1 MGRDS
6 KERKGLR
13 ERHDLR
19 KRHDLREE
27 IRLSKRKGT
36 WAMILLSAAVLMLG
50 LSACSPDAGRAVG
63 TDAEGTDRP
72 GHGSDGNGKKGLGGS
87 DEEGIDEK
95 GKEVSGSYNTE
106 WSYDLS
112 GESADLDRES
122 ADPDGEAPRQLKEEE
137 LRYFEQYLNQADNYG
152 FLLSEYKTPEYLD
165 LNEVFY
171 SGASLEQS
179 AMTGEERDAFLNA
192 VGQTEIMT
200 DMVRLDKKQ
209 IDAFLLD
216 KTGFTLGQMKTG
228 LGWVYLPQYDRYYTQ
243 HGDTNIRSFFC
254 PKGEAD
260 GNLYRIWCLSDGYT
274 QFSQECMV
282 TLKKESSGYQF
293 LSNEIIWD
301 YYGYHK
307 ADASAPTT
315 EALHYNV
322 SAYKRQLKEG
332 AAGGYPAGGYPVDYG
347 LPVFDSDTR
356 YYTREEM
363 RQISWTPE
371 LAAVFRN
378 EIYARYGYIFKNDIW
393 NDFFS
398 TYIWYSGIYP
408 ADKFDAGVF
417 NEYEKANL
425 KLAVEMEQ

>member
-6 KERKGLR
+6 KERKG
-13 ERHDLR
+13 LR

-27 IRLSKRKGT
+27 IRLSKRKGP

-95 GKEVSGSYNTE
+95 VKEVSGSYNTE

-112 GESADLDRES
+112 GESAD
-122 ADPDGEAPRQLKEEE
+122 PGGEAPRQLKEEE

-171 SGASLEQS
+171 SGAGLEQS

-216 KTGFTLGQMKTG
+216 KTGLTLDQMKTG

-371 LAAVFRN
+371 LTAVFRN
-378 EIYARYGYIFKNDIW
+378 EIYARHGYIFKNDIW

-408 ADKFDAGVF
+408 ADKYAGVF
-417 NEYEKANL
+417 NEYEKENL

>member
-1 MGRDS
+1 MMGRDS
-6 KERKGLR
+6 KERKG
-13 ERHDLR
+13 LR

-27 IRLSKRKGT
+27 IRLSKRKGP

-95 GKEVSGSYNTE
+95 VKEVSGSYNTE

-112 GESADLDRES
+112 GESAD
-122 ADPDGEAPRQLKEEE
+122 PGGEAPRQLKEEE

-171 SGASLEQS
+171 SGAGLEQS

-216 KTGFTLGQMKTG
+216 KTGLTLDQMKTG

-322 SAYKRQLKEG
+322 SVYKRQLKEG

-371 LAAVFRN
+371 LTAVFRN
-378 EIYARYGYIFKNDIW
+378 EIYARHGYIFKNDIW

-398 TYIWYSGIYP
+398 TYIWYSGIYS

-417 NEYEKANL
+417 NEYEKENL

>member
-6 KERKGLR
+6 KERKG
-13 ERHDLR
+13 LR

-27 IRLSKRKGT
+27 IRLSKRKGP

-50 LSACSPDAGRAVG
+50 LPACSPDAGRAVG

-95 GKEVSGSYNTE
+95 VKEVSGSYNTE

-112 GESADLDRES
+112 GESAD
-122 ADPDGEAPRQLKEEE
+122 PGGEAPRQLKEEE

-171 SGASLEQS
+171 SGAGLEQS

-216 KTGFTLGQMKTG
+216 KTGLTLDQMKTG

-322 SAYKRQLKEG
+322 SVYKRQLKEG

-371 LAAVFRN
+371 LTAVFRN
-378 EIYARYGYIFKNDIW
+378 EIYARHGYIFKNDIW

-398 TYIWYSGIYP
+398 TYIWYSGIYS

-417 NEYEKANL
+417 NEYEKENL

>member
-216 KTGFTLGQMKTG
+216 KTGLILDQMKTG

-274 QFSQECMV
+274 Q
-282 TLKKESSGYQF
+282 
-293 LSNEIIWD
+293 
-301 YYGYHK
+301 
-307 ADASAPTT
+307 
-315 EALHYNV
+315 
-322 SAYKRQLKEG
+322 
-332 AAGGYPAGGYPVDYG
+332 
-347 LPVFDSDTR
+347 
-356 YYTREEM
+356 
-363 RQISWTPE
+363 
-371 LAAVFRN
+371 LARSV
-378 EIYARYGYIFKNDIW
+378 W
-393 NDFFS
+393 
-398 TYIWYSGIYP
+398 
-408 ADKFDAGVF
+408 
-417 NEYEKANL
+417 
-425 KLAVEMEQ
+425 

>member
-6 KERKGLR
+6 KERKG
-13 ERHDLR
+13 LR

-27 IRLSKRKGT
+27 IRLSKRKGP

-95 GKEVSGSYNTE
+95 VKEVSGSYNTE

-112 GESADLDRES
+112 GESAD
-122 ADPDGEAPRQLKEEE
+122 PGGEAPRQLKEEE

-152 FLLSEYKTPEYLD
+152 FLLSEYKTPEYLN

-171 SGASLEQS
+171 SGAGLEQS

-216 KTGFTLGQMKTG
+216 KTGLTLDQMKTG

-371 LAAVFRN
+371 LTAVFRN
-378 EIYARYGYIFKNDIW
+378 EIYARHGYIFKNDIW

-398 TYIWYSGIYP
+398 TYIWYSGIYS

-417 NEYEKANL
+417 NEYEKENL

>member
-6 KERKGLR
+6 KERKG
-13 ERHDLR
+13 LR

-27 IRLSKRKGT
+27 IRLSKRKGP

-95 GKEVSGSYNTE
+95 VKEVSGSYNTE

-112 GESADLDRES
+112 GESAD
-122 ADPDGEAPRQLKEEE
+122 PGGEAPRQLKEEE

-171 SGASLEQS
+171 SGAGLEQS

-216 KTGFTLGQMKTG
+216 KTGLTLDQMKTG

-322 SAYKRQLKEG
+322 SVYKRQLKEG

-347 LPVFDSDTR
+347 LPVFDSDAR

-371 LAAVFRN
+371 LTAVFRN
-378 EIYARYGYIFKNDIW
+378 EIYARHGYIFKNDIW

-398 TYIWYSGIYP
+398 TYIWYSGIYS

-417 NEYEKANL
+417 NEYEKENL

>member
-6 KERKGLR
+6 KERKG
-13 ERHDLR
+13 LR

-27 IRLSKRKGT
+27 IRLSKRKGP

-95 GKEVSGSYNTE
+95 VKEVSGSYNTE

-112 GESADLDRES
+112 GESAD
-122 ADPDGEAPRQLKEEE
+122 PGGEAPRQLKEEE

-171 SGASLEQS
+171 SGAGLEQS

-216 KTGFTLGQMKTG
+216 KTGLTLDQMKTG
-228 LGWVYLPQYDRYYTQ
+228 FGWVYLPQYDRYYTQ

-371 LAAVFRN
+371 LTAVFRN
-378 EIYARYGYIFKNDIW
+378 EIYARHGYIFKNDIW

-398 TYIWYSGIYP
+398 TYIWYSGIYS

-417 NEYEKANL
+417 NEYEKENL

>member
-13 ERHDLR
+13 

-27 IRLSKRKGT
+27 SRLSKRKGP
-36 WAMILLSAAVLMLG
+36 WAMILLSAAELMLG

-95 GKEVSGSYNTE
+95 VKEVSESYNTE

-112 GESADLDRES
+112 GESAD
-122 ADPDGEAPRQLKEEE
+122 PGGEAPRQLKEEE

-171 SGASLEQS
+171 SGAGLEQS

-216 KTGFTLGQMKTG
+216 KTGLTLDQMKTG

-371 LAAVFRN
+371 LTAVFRN
-378 EIYARYGYIFKNDIW
+378 EIYARHGYIFKNDIW

-398 TYIWYSGIYP
+398 TYIWYSGIYS

-417 NEYEKANL
+417 NEYEKENL

>member
-6 KERKGLR
+6 KERKG
-13 ERHDLR
+13 LR

-27 IRLSKRKGT
+27 IRLSKRKGP

-95 GKEVSGSYNTE
+95 VKEVSESYNTE

-112 GESADLDRES
+112 GESAD
-122 ADPDGEAPRQLKEEE
+122 PGGEAPRQLKEEE

-152 FLLSEYKTPEYLD
+152 FLLSEYKTPEYLN

-171 SGASLEQS
+171 SGAGLEQS

-216 KTGFTLGQMKTG
+216 KTGLTLDQMKTG

-417 NEYEKANL
+417 NEYEKENL

>member
-6 KERKGLR
+6 KERKG
-13 ERHDLR
+13 LR

-27 IRLSKRKGT
+27 IRLSKRKGP

-95 GKEVSGSYNTE
+95 VKEVSESYNTE

-112 GESADLDRES
+112 GESAD
-122 ADPDGEAPRQLKEEE
+122 PGGEAPRQLKEEE

-152 FLLSEYKTPEYLD
+152 FLLSEYKTPEYLN

-171 SGASLEQS
+171 SGAGLEQS

-216 KTGFTLGQMKTG
+216 KTGLTLDQMKTG

-332 AAGGYPAGGYPVDYG
+332 GAGGYPAGGYPVDYG

-417 NEYEKANL
+417 NEYEKENL

>member
-6 KERKGLR
+6 KERKG
-13 ERHDLR
+13 LR

-27 IRLSKRKGT
+27 IRLSKRKGP

-87 DEEGIDEK
+87 DEEGIEEK
-95 GKEVSGSYNTE
+95 VKQVSESYNTE

-112 GESADLDRES
+112 GESAD
-122 ADPDGEAPRQLKEEE
+122 PGGEAPRQLKEEE

-171 SGASLEQS
+171 SGAGLEQS

-216 KTGFTLGQMKTG
+216 KTGLTLDQMKTG

-371 LAAVFRN
+371 LTAVFRN
-378 EIYARYGYIFKNDIW
+378 EIYARHGYIFKNDIW

-398 TYIWYSGIYP
+398 TYIWYSGIYS

-417 NEYEKANL
+417 NEYEKENL

>member
-6 KERKGLR
+6 KERKG
-13 ERHDLR
+13 LR

-27 IRLSKRKGT
+27 IRLSKRKGP

-63 TDAEGTDRP
+63 TDAEGTDRL

-95 GKEVSGSYNTE
+95 VKEVSGSYNTE

-112 GESADLDRES
+112 GESAD
-122 ADPDGEAPRQLKEEE
+122 PGGEAPRQLKEEE

-171 SGASLEQS
+171 SGAGLEQS

-216 KTGFTLGQMKTG
+216 KTGLTLDQMKTG

-322 SAYKRQLKEG
+322 SVYKRQLKEG

-371 LAAVFRN
+371 LTAVFRN
-378 EIYARYGYIFKNDIW
+378 EIYARHGYIFKNDIW

-398 TYIWYSGIYP
+398 TYIWYSGIYS

-417 NEYEKANL
+417 NEYEKENL

>member
-1 MGRDS
+1 MMGRDS
-6 KERKGLR
+6 KERKG
-13 ERHDLR
+13 LR

-27 IRLSKRKGT
+27 IRLSKRKGP

-95 GKEVSGSYNTE
+95 VKEVSGSYNTE

-112 GESADLDRES
+112 GESAD
-122 ADPDGEAPRQLKEEE
+122 PGGEAPRQLKEEE

-171 SGASLEQS
+171 SGAGLEQS

-216 KTGFTLGQMKTG
+216 KTGLTLDQMKTG

-371 LAAVFRN
+371 LTAVFRN
-378 EIYARYGYIFKNDIW
+378 EIYARHGYIFKNDIW

-398 TYIWYSGIYP
+398 TYIWYSGIYS

-417 NEYEKANL
+417 NEYEKENL

>member
-1 MGRDS
+1 MMGRDS
-6 KERKGLR
+6 KERKG
-13 ERHDLR
+13 LR

-27 IRLSKRKGT
+27 IRLSKRKGP

-95 GKEVSGSYNTE
+95 VKEVSGSYNTE

-112 GESADLDRES
+112 GESAD
-122 ADPDGEAPRQLKEEE
+122 PGGEAPRQLKEEE

-152 FLLSEYKTPEYLD
+152 FLLSEYKTPEYLN

-171 SGASLEQS
+171 SGAGLEQS

-216 KTGFTLGQMKTG
+216 KTGLTLDQMKTG

-332 AAGGYPAGGYPVDYG
+332 GAGGYPAGGYPVDYG

-371 LAAVFRN
+371 LTAVFRN
-378 EIYARYGYIFKNDIW
+378 EIYARHGYIFKNDIW

-417 NEYEKANL
+417 NEYEKENL

>member
-6 KERKGLR
+6 KERKG
-13 ERHDLR
+13 LR

-27 IRLSKRKGT
+27 IRLSKRKGP

-72 GHGSDGNGKKGLGGS
+72 GHGSGGNGKKGLGGS

-95 GKEVSGSYNTE
+95 VKEVSESYNTE

-112 GESADLDRES
+112 GESAD
-122 ADPDGEAPRQLKEEE
+122 PGGEAPRQLKEEE

-152 FLLSEYKTPEYLD
+152 FLLSEYKTPEYLN

-171 SGASLEQS
+171 SGAGLEQS

-216 KTGFTLGQMKTG
+216 KTGLTLDQMKTG

-371 LAAVFRN
+371 LTAVFRN
-378 EIYARYGYIFKNDIW
+378 EIYARHGYIFKDDIW

-398 TYIWYSGIYP
+398 TYIWYSGIYS

-417 NEYEKANL
+417 NEYEKENL

>member
-6 KERKGLR
+6 KERKG
-13 ERHDLR
+13 LR

-27 IRLSKRKGT
+27 IRLSKRKGP

-95 GKEVSGSYNTE
+95 VKEVSGSYNTE

-112 GESADLDRES
+112 GESAD
-122 ADPDGEAPRQLKEEE
+122 PGGEAPRQLKEEE

-171 SGASLEQS
+171 SGAGLEQS

-216 KTGFTLGQMKTG
+216 KTGLTLDQMKTG

-332 AAGGYPAGGYPVDYG
+332 GAGGYPAGGYPVDYG

-371 LAAVFRN
+371 LTAVFRN
-378 EIYARYGYIFKNDIW
+378 EIYARHGYIFKNDIW

-398 TYIWYSGIYP
+398 TYIWYSGIYS

-417 NEYEKANL
+417 NEYEKENL

>member
-6 KERKGLR
+6 KERKG
-13 ERHDLR
+13 LR

-27 IRLSKRKGT
+27 IRLSKRKGP

-95 GKEVSGSYNTE
+95 VKEVSGSYNTE

-112 GESADLDRES
+112 GESADPR
-122 ADPDGEAPRQLKEEE
+122 GEAPRQLKEEE

-171 SGASLEQS
+171 SGAGLEQS

-216 KTGFTLGQMKTG
+216 KTGLTLDQMKTG

-371 LAAVFRN
+371 LTAVFRN
-378 EIYARYGYIFKNDIW
+378 EIYARHGYIFKNDIW

-398 TYIWYSGIYP
+398 TYIWYSGIYS

-417 NEYEKANL
+417 NEYEKENL

>member
-6 KERKGLR
+6 KERKG
-13 ERHDLR
+13 LR

-27 IRLSKRKGT
+27 IRLSKRKGP

-95 GKEVSGSYNTE
+95 VKEVSGSYNTE

-112 GESADLDRES
+112 GESAD
-122 ADPDGEAPRQLKEEE
+122 PGGEAPRQLKEEE

-152 FLLSEYKTPEYLD
+152 FLLSEYKTPEYLN

-171 SGASLEQS
+171 SGAGLEQS

-216 KTGFTLGQMKTG
+216 KTGLTLDQMKAG

-371 LAAVFRN
+371 LTAVFRN
-378 EIYARYGYIFKNDIW
+378 EIYARHGYIFKNDIW
-393 NDFFS
+393 YDFFS

>member
-6 KERKGLR
+6 KERKG
-13 ERHDLR
+13 LR

-27 IRLSKRKGT
+27 IRLSKRKGP
-36 WAMILLSAAVLMLG
+36 WAMILLLAAVLMLG

-95 GKEVSGSYNTE
+95 VKEVSGSYNTE

-112 GESADLDRES
+112 GESAD
-122 ADPDGEAPRQLKEEE
+122 PGGEAPRQLKEEE

-152 FLLSEYKTPEYLD
+152 FLLSEYKTPEYLN

-171 SGASLEQS
+171 SGAGLEQS

-216 KTGFTLGQMKTG
+216 KTGLTLDQMKTG

-417 NEYEKANL
+417 NEYEKENL

>member
-6 KERKGLR
+6 KERKG
-13 ERHDLR
+13 LR

-27 IRLSKRKGT
+27 IRLSKRKGP

-72 GHGSDGNGKKGLGGS
+72 GHGSEGTGQTGVGGS
-87 DEEGIDEK
+87 EEDGIEEK

-112 GESADLDRES
+112 GESAD
-122 ADPDGEAPRQLKEEE
+122 PGGEAPRQLKEEE

-171 SGASLEQS
+171 SGAGLEQS

-216 KTGFTLGQMKTG
+216 KTGLTLDQMKTG

-371 LAAVFRN
+371 LTAVFRN
-378 EIYARYGYIFKNDIW
+378 EIYARHGYIFKNDIW

-417 NEYEKANL
+417 NEYEKENL

>member
-6 KERKGLR
+6 KERKG
-13 ERHDLR
+13 LR

-27 IRLSKRKGT
+27 IRLSKRKGP

-95 GKEVSGSYNTE
+95 VKEVSGSYNTE

-112 GESADLDRES
+112 GESAD
-122 ADPDGEAPRQLKEEE
+122 PGGEAPRQLKEEE

-171 SGASLEQS
+171 SGAGLEQS

-216 KTGFTLGQMKTG
+216 KTGLILDQMKTG

-293 LSNEIIWD
+293 LSNGIIWG

-371 LAAVFRN
+371 LTAVFRN
-378 EIYARYGYIFKNDIW
+378 EIYARHGYIFKNDIW

-417 NEYEKANL
+417 NEYEKENL

>member
-6 KERKGLR
+6 KERKG
-13 ERHDLR
+13 LR

-27 IRLSKRKGT
+27 IRLSKRKGP

-95 GKEVSGSYNTE
+95 VKEVSESYNTE

-112 GESADLDRES
+112 GESAD
-122 ADPDGEAPRQLKEEE
+122 PGGEAPRQLKEEE

-152 FLLSEYKTPEYLD
+152 FLLSEYKTPEYLN

-171 SGASLEQS
+171 SGAGLEQS

-216 KTGFTLGQMKTG
+216 KTGLTLDQMKTG

-307 ADASAPTT
+307 ADASAATT

-322 SAYKRQLKEG
+322 SVYKRQLKEG

-371 LAAVFRN
+371 LTAVFRN
-378 EIYARYGYIFKNDIW
+378 EIYARHGYIFKNDIW

-398 TYIWYSGIYP
+398 TYIWYSGIYS

-417 NEYEKANL
+417 NEYEKENL

>member
-6 KERKGLR
+6 KERKG
-13 ERHDLR
+13 LR

-27 IRLSKRKGT
+27 IRLSKRKGP

-95 GKEVSGSYNTE
+95 VKEVSGSYNTE

-112 GESADLDRES
+112 GESAD
-122 ADPDGEAPRQLKEEE
+122 PGGEAPRQLKEEE

-171 SGASLEQS
+171 SGAGLEQS

-216 KTGFTLGQMKTG
+216 KTGLTLDQMKTG
-228 LGWVYLPQYDRYYTQ
+228 FGWVYLPQYDRYYTQ

-371 LAAVFRN
+371 LTAVFRN
-378 EIYARYGYIFKNDIW
+378 EIYARHGYIFKNDIW
-393 NDFFS
+393 NDFS
-398 TYIWYSGIYP
+398 APTYGIPVYILQISLMQ
-408 ADKFDAGVF
+408 ACLMNMRRKI
-417 NEYEKANL
+417 
-425 KLAVEMEQ
+425 

>member
-6 KERKGLR
+6 KERKG
-13 ERHDLR
+13 LR

-27 IRLSKRKGT
+27 IRLSKRKGP

-95 GKEVSGSYNTE
+95 VKEVSGSYNTE

-112 GESADLDRES
+112 GESAD
-122 ADPDGEAPRQLKEEE
+122 PGGEAPRQLKEEE

-171 SGASLEQS
+171 SGAGLEQS

-216 KTGFTLGQMKTG
+216 KTGLTLDQMKTG

-322 SAYKRQLKEG
+322 SVYKRQLKEG

-356 YYTREEM
+356 YYTWEEI

-371 LAAVFRN
+371 LTAVFRN
-378 EIYARYGYIFKNDIW
+378 EIYARHGYIFKNDIW

-398 TYIWYSGIYP
+398 TYIWYSGIYS

-417 NEYEKANL
+417 NEYEKENL

>member
-6 KERKGLR
+6 KERKG
-13 ERHDLR
+13 LR

-27 IRLSKRKGT
+27 IRLSKRKGP

-95 GKEVSGSYNTE
+95 VKEVSESYNTE

-112 GESADLDRES
+112 GESAD
-122 ADPDGEAPRQLKEEE
+122 PGGEAPRQLKEEE

-152 FLLSEYKTPEYLD
+152 FLLSEYKTPEYLN

-171 SGASLEQS
+171 SGAGLEQS

-192 VGQTEIMT
+192 VGQTDIMT

-216 KTGFTLGQMKTG
+216 KTGLTLDQMKTG

-322 SAYKRQLKEG
+322 SAYKKQLKEG

-371 LAAVFRN
+371 LTAVFRN
-378 EIYARYGYIFKNDIW
+378 EIYARHGYIFKNDIW

-398 TYIWYSGIYP
+398 TYIWYSGIYS

-417 NEYEKANL
+417 NEYEKENL

>member
-6 KERKGLR
+6 KERKG
-13 ERHDLR
+13 LR

-27 IRLSKRKGT
+27 IRLSKRKGP

-95 GKEVSGSYNTE
+95 VKEVSGSYNTE

-112 GESADLDRES
+112 GESAD
-122 ADPDGEAPRQLKEEE
+122 PGGEAPRQLKEEE

-171 SGASLEQS
+171 SGAGLEQS
-179 AMTGEERDAFLNA
+179 AMTGEERDALLNA

-216 KTGFTLGQMKTG
+216 KTGLTLDQMKTG

-371 LAAVFRN
+371 LTAVFRN
-378 EIYARYGYIFKNDIW
+378 EIYARHGYIFKNDIW

-417 NEYEKANL
+417 NEYEKENL

>member
-6 KERKGLR
+6 KERKG
-13 ERHDLR
+13 LR

-27 IRLSKRKGT
+27 IRLSKRKGP

-95 GKEVSGSYNTE
+95 VKEVSGSYNTE

-112 GESADLDRES
+112 GESAD
-122 ADPDGEAPRQLKEEE
+122 PGGEAPRQLKEEE

-152 FLLSEYKTPEYLD
+152 FLLSEYKTPEYLN

-171 SGASLEQS
+171 SGAGLEQS

-216 KTGFTLGQMKTG
+216 KTGLTLDQMKTG

-322 SAYKRQLKEG
+322 SVYKRQLKEG

-371 LAAVFRN
+371 LTAVFRN
-378 EIYARYGYIFKNDIW
+378 EIYARHGYIFKNDIW

-398 TYIWYSGIYP
+398 TYIWYSGIYS

-417 NEYEKANL
+417 NEYEKENL

>member
-6 KERKGLR
+6 KERKG
-13 ERHDLR
+13 LR

-27 IRLSKRKGT
+27 IRLSKRKGP

-95 GKEVSGSYNTE
+95 VKEVSESYNTE

-112 GESADLDRES
+112 GESAD
-122 ADPDGEAPRQLKEEE
+122 PGGEAPRQLKEEE

-152 FLLSEYKTPEYLD
+152 FLLSEYKTPEYLN

-171 SGASLEQS
+171 SGAGLEQS

-192 VGQTEIMT
+192 VGQTDIMT

-216 KTGFTLGQMKTG
+216 KTGLTLDQMKTG

-332 AAGGYPAGGYPVDYG
+332 GAGGYPAGGYPVDYG

-371 LAAVFRN
+371 LTAVFRN
-378 EIYARYGYIFKNDIW
+378 EIYARHGYIFKNDIW

-398 TYIWYSGIYP
+398 TYIWYSGIYS

-417 NEYEKANL
+417 NEYEKENL

>member
-6 KERKGLR
+6 KERKG
-13 ERHDLR
+13 LR

-27 IRLSKRKGT
+27 IRLSKRKGP

-95 GKEVSGSYNTE
+95 VKEVSGSYNTE

-112 GESADLDRES
+112 GESAD
-122 ADPDGEAPRQLKEEE
+122 PGGEAPRQLKEEE

-171 SGASLEQS
+171 SGAGLEQS

-216 KTGFTLGQMKTG
+216 KTGLTLDQMKTG

>member
-6 KERKGLR
+6 KERKG
-13 ERHDLR
+13 LR

-27 IRLSKRKGT
+27 IRLSKRKGP

-95 GKEVSGSYNTE
+95 VKEVSGSYNTE

-112 GESADLDRES
+112 GESE
-122 ADPDGEAPRQLKEEE
+122 DPGGEAPRQLKEEE

-171 SGASLEQS
+171 SGAGLEQS

-216 KTGFTLGQMKTG
+216 KTGLTLDQMKTG

-322 SAYKRQLKEG
+322 SVYKRQLKEG

-371 LAAVFRN
+371 LTAVFRN
-378 EIYARYGYIFKNDIW
+378 EIYARHGYIFKNDIW

-398 TYIWYSGIYP
+398 TYIWYSGIYS

-417 NEYEKANL
+417 NEYEKENL

>member
-6 KERKGLR
+6 KERKG
-13 ERHDLR
+13 LR

-27 IRLSKRKGT
+27 IRLSKRKGP

-95 GKEVSGSYNTE
+95 VKEVSGSYNTE

-112 GESADLDRES
+112 GESAD
-122 ADPDGEAPRQLKEEE
+122 PGGEAPRQLKEEE

-171 SGASLEQS
+171 SGAGLEQS

-216 KTGFTLGQMKTG
+216 KTGLTLDQMKTG

-260 GNLYRIWCLSDGYT
+260 GNLYSIWCLSDGYT

-371 LAAVFRN
+371 LTAVFRN
-378 EIYARYGYIFKNDIW
+378 EIYARHGYIFKNDIW

-417 NEYEKANL
+417 NEYEKENL

>member
-6 KERKGLR
+6 KERKG
-13 ERHDLR
+13 LR

-27 IRLSKRKGT
+27 IRLSKRKGP

-95 GKEVSGSYNTE
+95 VKEVSGSYNTE

-112 GESADLDRES
+112 GESAD
-122 ADPDGEAPRQLKEEE
+122 PGGEAPRQLKEEE

-171 SGASLEQS
+171 SGAGLEQS

-216 KTGFTLGQMKTG
+216 KTGLILDQMKTG

-332 AAGGYPAGGYPVDYG
+332 AAGGYLWITVCRS
-347 LPVFDSDTR
+347 LI
-356 YYTREEM
+356 
-363 RQISWTPE
+363 QTP
-371 LAAVFRN
+371 
-378 EIYARYGYIFKNDIW
+378 DI
-393 NDFFS
+393 
-398 TYIWYSGIYP
+398 TQGR
-408 ADKFDAGVF
+408 KCGR
-417 NEYEKANL
+417 
-425 KLAVEMEQ
+425 

>member
-1 MGRDS
+1 MMGRDS
-6 KERKGLR
+6 KERKG
-13 ERHDLR
+13 LR

-27 IRLSKRKGT
+27 IRLSKRKGP

-50 LSACSPDAGRAVG
+50 LSACSPDAGRTVG

-95 GKEVSGSYNTE
+95 VKEVSESYNTE

-112 GESADLDRES
+112 GESAD
-122 ADPDGEAPRQLKEEE
+122 PGGEAPRQLKEEE

-171 SGASLEQS
+171 SGAGLEQS

-216 KTGFTLGQMKTG
+216 KTGLTLDQMKTG

-371 LAAVFRN
+371 LTAVFRN
-378 EIYARYGYIFKNDIW
+378 EIYARHGYIFKNDIW

-398 TYIWYSGIYP
+398 TYIWYSGIYS

-417 NEYEKANL
+417 NEYEKENL

>member
-6 KERKGLR
+6 KERKG
-13 ERHDLR
+13 LR

-27 IRLSKRKGT
+27 IRLSKRKGP

-95 GKEVSGSYNTE
+95 VKEVSGSYNTE

-112 GESADLDRES
+112 GESAD
-122 ADPDGEAPRQLKEEE
+122 PGGEAPRQLKEEE

-171 SGASLEQS
+171 SGAGLEQS

-216 KTGFTLGQMKTG
+216 KTGLTLDQMKTG

-282 TLKKESSGYQF
+282 TLKKESFGYQF

-371 LAAVFRN
+371 LTAVFRN
-378 EIYARYGYIFKNDIW
+378 EIYARHGYIFKNDIW

-417 NEYEKANL
+417 NEYEKENL

>member
-6 KERKGLR
+6 KERKG
-13 ERHDLR
+13 LR

-27 IRLSKRKGT
+27 IRLSKRKGP

-72 GHGSDGNGKKGLGGS
+72 GHGSDGTGKKGLGGS

-95 GKEVSGSYNTE
+95 VKEVSGSYNTE

-112 GESADLDRES
+112 GESAD
-122 ADPDGEAPRQLKEEE
+122 PGGEAPRQLKEEE

-171 SGASLEQS
+171 SGAGLEQS

-216 KTGFTLGQMKTG
+216 KTGLTLDQMKTG

-371 LAAVFRN
+371 LTAVFRN
-378 EIYARYGYIFKNDIW
+378 EIYARHGYIFKNDIW

-417 NEYEKANL
+417 NEYEKENL

>member
-6 KERKGLR
+6 KERKG
-13 ERHDLR
+13 LR

-27 IRLSKRKGT
+27 IRLSKRKGP

-95 GKEVSGSYNTE
+95 VKEVSGSYNTE

-112 GESADLDRES
+112 GESAD
-122 ADPDGEAPRQLKEEE
+122 PGGEAPRQLKEEE

-171 SGASLEQS
+171 SGAGLEQY

-216 KTGFTLGQMKTG
+216 KTGLTLDQMKTG

-332 AAGGYPAGGYPVDYG
+332 AAGGYPAGGYPGDYG

-371 LAAVFRN
+371 LTAVFRN
-378 EIYARYGYIFKNDIW
+378 EIYARHGYIFKNDIW

-398 TYIWYSGIYP
+398 TYIWYSGIYS

-417 NEYEKANL
+417 NEYEKENL

>member
-6 KERKGLR
+6 KERKGLW
-13 ERHDLR
+13 

-27 IRLSKRKGT
+27 IRLSKRKGP

-95 GKEVSGSYNTE
+95 VKEVSGSYNTE

-112 GESADLDRES
+112 GESAD
-122 ADPDGEAPRQLKEEE
+122 PGGEAPRQLKEEE

-171 SGASLEQS
+171 SGAGLEQS

-216 KTGFTLGQMKTG
+216 KTGLTLDQMKTG

-371 LAAVFRN
+371 LTAVFRN
-378 EIYARYGYIFKNDIW
+378 EIYARHGYIFKNDIW

-417 NEYEKANL
+417 NEYEKENL

>member
-1 MGRDS
+1 MMGRDS
-6 KERKGLR
+6 KERKG
-13 ERHDLR
+13 LR

-27 IRLSKRKGT
+27 IRLSKRKGP

-95 GKEVSGSYNTE
+95 VKEVSGSYNTE

-112 GESADLDRES
+112 GESAD
-122 ADPDGEAPRQLKEEE
+122 PGGEAPRQLKEEE

-152 FLLSEYKTPEYLD
+152 FLLSEYKTPEYLN

-171 SGASLEQS
+171 SGAGLEQS

-216 KTGFTLGQMKTG
+216 KTGLTLDQMKTG

-371 LAAVFRN
+371 LTAVFRN
-378 EIYARYGYIFKNDIW
+378 EIYARHGYIFKNDIW

-417 NEYEKANL
+417 NEYEKENL

>member
-1 MGRDS
+1 MMGRDS
-6 KERKGLR
+6 KERKG
-13 ERHDLR
+13 LR

-27 IRLSKRKGT
+27 IRLSKRKGP

-72 GHGSDGNGKKGLGGS
+72 GHGSGGNGKKGLGGS

-95 GKEVSGSYNTE
+95 VKEVSESYNTE

-112 GESADLDRES
+112 GESAD
-122 ADPDGEAPRQLKEEE
+122 PGGEAPRQLKEEE

-171 SGASLEQS
+171 SGAGLEQS

-216 KTGFTLGQMKTG
+216 KTGLTLDQMKTG

-371 LAAVFRN
+371 LTAVFRN
-378 EIYARYGYIFKNDIW
+378 EIYARHGYIFKNDIW

-398 TYIWYSGIYP
+398 TYIWYSGIYS

-417 NEYEKANL
+417 NEYEKENL

>member
-1 MGRDS
+1 MMGRDS
-6 KERKGLR
+6 KERKG
-13 ERHDLR
+13 LR

-27 IRLSKRKGT
+27 IRLSKRKGP

-95 GKEVSGSYNTE
+95 VKEVSESYNTE

-112 GESADLDRES
+112 GESAD
-122 ADPDGEAPRQLKEEE
+122 PGGEAPRQLKEEE

-152 FLLSEYKTPEYLD
+152 FLLSEYKTPEYLN

-171 SGASLEQS
+171 SGAGLEQS

-216 KTGFTLGQMKTG
+216 KTGLTLDQMKTG

-371 LAAVFRN
+371 LTAVFRN
-378 EIYARYGYIFKNDIW
+378 EIYARHGYIFKNDIW

-398 TYIWYSGIYP
+398 TYIWYSGIYS

-417 NEYEKANL
+417 NEYEKENL